1 MRPLLRDGGHEQAD
15 LPDPGRAGG
24 PDVYRRAGRAGPAA
38 PVRAVVQRHC
48 LVLDPP
54 DAPGRWPGPLVE
66 WRQASGAWQG
76 RVVYV
81 TSPAPGES
89 VVVEAWL
96 PAPGLRA
103 G

>member
-1 MRPLLRDGGHEQAD
+1 MTGGMS
-15 LPDPGRAGG
+15 RRTG
-24 PDVYRRAGRAGPAA
+24 PTLAERVGLTSTGEPVGPAA
-38 PVRAVVQRHC
+38 PVRSVVQRHC

-54 DAPGRWPGPLVE
+54 DAPGRWPGLLVE

-89 VVVEAWL
+89 VVVAAWL
-96 PAPGLRA
+96 PAPGLRP